1 MRISPSHR
9 RGRDTPAPAVIP
21 LTVLAC
27 AFLANV
33 LGAALHEPRLWTAG
47 AHAET
52 VGVAVGSLAL
62 LPAAAGWLGLARGA
76 RGRRRRA
83 AGVTLHAAALVLFA
97 LARWVRGSA
106 KVSPDPAT
114 LLVQGIGI
122 VLLALAAWPGRRTGD
137 RTVRERGREVP
148 AEARG

>member
-1 MRISPSHR
+1 MPISPSHR
-9 RGRDTPAPAVIP
+9 RGRDTPVSAVLP
-21 LTVLAC
+21 LVVLAC
-27 AFLANV
+27 AFLANA

-52 VGVAVGSLAL
+52 VGVAIGSLAL
-62 LPAAAGWLGLARGA
+62 LPAAAGWLGLPRGA
-76 RGRRRRA
+76 RERRRRA
-83 AGVTLHAAALVLFA
+83 AGVTLHVVALGLFA

-122 VLLALAAWPGRRTGD
+122 VLLALAVWTGRPTSARAARETG
-137 RTVRERGREVP
+137 GRVA